1 MEMTLNLEAVKM
13 KEYIYK
19 FQNLKLF
26 LVFSLSN
33 NLVPEQIKT
42 EALQRGLNL
51 WRPHHPT

>member
-1 MEMTLNLEAVKM
+1 MTLNLEAVKM
-13 KEYIYK
+13 KEYIYR